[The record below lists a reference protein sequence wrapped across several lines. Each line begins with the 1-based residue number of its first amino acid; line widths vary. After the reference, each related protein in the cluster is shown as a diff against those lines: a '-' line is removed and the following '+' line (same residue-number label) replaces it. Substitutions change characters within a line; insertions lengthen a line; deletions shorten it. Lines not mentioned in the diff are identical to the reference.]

1 MSRPMTISEFESMF
15 LSLSSDQ
22 RAYVPLLWRGPVGIG
37 KTASFKRLAQQ
48 RSLTFAP
55 LEFAHCAEE
64 DAGGIPVRDEQTGQ
78 VVRLPI
84 GPIRLA
90 SQQPSL
96 LFLDEVSRANEVK
109 QGALLTLINERRAG
123 DFALHPSTIVALAAN
138 GTSSTGAFKLIGA
151 MMNRIVIVDALPS
164 LEEVYA
170 YLRTLGGDAD
180 PFEVALRDMAIDWA
194 ATAERTPQLVQIE
207 PPPGVEENGEQHPS
221 PRMCEKAVRG
231 MAKLQMD
238 GMPVS
243 VLRRFL
249 EGAVSAPVSNAY
261 FAVRSLRDNLPTA
274 KEICDD
280 PKGAKLPSTIETA
293 VAAMALVEQAGLRDH
308 DAAWIY
314 ANRMKQDDIRVALGK
329 RLTSKIK
336 AVSPEAIKA
345 RIGLVASQATA
356 VRSAM

>member
-1 MSRPMTISEFESMF
+1 MKIAEFESMF
-15 LSLSSDQ
+15 MSLASDQ

-37 KTASFKRLAQQ
+37 KTQTFRRLAGL
-48 RSLTFAP
+48 RSLAFAP

-64 DAGGIPVRDEQTGQ
+64 DAGGIPVRDEATGQ

-84 GPIRLA
+84 GPIRIA

-123 DFALHPSTIVALAAN
+123 DFMLHPDTIVALAAN

-164 LEEVYA
+164 LEEVCN
-170 YLRTLGGDAD
+170 YLRNLGGDGD
-180 PFEVALRDMAIDWA
+180 TFDVALRDMAIDWA
-194 ATAERTPQLVQIE
+194 ATAERTPNLIAIE

-231 MAKLQMD
+231 MAKLQLD
-238 GMPVS
+238 GMPMS
-243 VLRRFL
+243 VLRAFL
-249 EGAVSAPVSNAY
+249 AGAVSPTVANAY
-261 FAVRSLRDNLPTA
+261 FAVRLLRDNLPTA

-280 PKGAKLPSTIETA
+280 PKGAKLPAGIEQA
-293 VAAMALVEQAGLRDH
+293 VAAMALVEQAGLRDP
-308 DAAWIY
+308 DAAWVY
-314 ANRMKQDDIRVALGK
+314 ANRLKQEDIRVALGK
-329 RLTSKIK
+329 RLTSKVPAK
-336 AVSPEAIKA
+336 SAEAIKA